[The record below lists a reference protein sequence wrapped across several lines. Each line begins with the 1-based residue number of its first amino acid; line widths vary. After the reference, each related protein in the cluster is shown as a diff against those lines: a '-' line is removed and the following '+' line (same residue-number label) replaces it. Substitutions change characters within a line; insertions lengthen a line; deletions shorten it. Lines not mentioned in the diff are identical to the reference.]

1 MMRAIVY
8 RDFGS
13 PNVLKPEDVEK
24 PTPADN
30 EVLVAVHAASVNMF
44 DWYMVR
50 GKPALL
56 RPALGLATP
65 KPLGVDLSG
74 IVEAVGQSVTEF
86 KPGDRVFG
94 TGRDKGLRSRRGAFA
109 EYVSTP
115 ARALAIMPGNATFA
129 QAAGVPMA
137 GLTALQGLRDH
148 GRIQRGQKV
157 LINGASGGIGT
168 FAVQIAKAFG
178 ADVTGVCSTRNA
190 EHGAIDRR
198 RPRDRL
204 HTRELHYRCD
214 TLRRDPRHRG
224 QPTVAGVP
232 AVLTDSGKYVLA
244 GGPPARGLRLML
256 LSPFTSGRLV
266 SFVARSNP
274 EDLNVLRELIESGAV
289 TTVIDRSYSLEETS
303 DAVGYVA
310 AGHTRGKVVIA
321 IGADTEKR
329 A

>member
-13 PNVLKPEDVEK
+13 PDVLKPEDVEK

-94 TGRDKGLRSRRGAFA
+94 TGRDKGLRSKRGAFA

-190 EHGAIDRR
+190 EMVRSIGADQVIDY
-198 RPRDRL
+198 
-204 HTRELHYRCD
+204 TRENFTIGATRYDVILDIVGSQPWRAC
-214 TLRRDPRHRG
+214 RR
-224 QPTVAGVP
+224 
-232 AVLTDSGKYVLA
+232 VLTDSGKYVLA
-244 GGPPARGLRLML
+244 GGPPGRGFRLML

-289 TTVIDRSYSLEETS
+289 TPVIDRSYSLEETS
-303 DAVGYVA
+303 DAVAYVA

-321 IGADTEKR
+321 IRADTEKR

>member
-1 MMRAIVY
+1 MTSVRQT
-8 RDFGS
+8 FS
-13 PNVLKPEDVEK
+13 KLEDVEK
-24 PTPADN
+24 PTPADD
-30 EVLVAVHAASVNMF
+30 EVLVAVRAASVNMF
-44 DWYMVR
+44 DWYMVQ

-56 RPALGLATP
+56 RLALGLTTP

-94 TGRDKGLRSRRGAFA
+94 TGRDKGLRSKRGAFA

-115 ARALAIMPGNATFA
+115 ARALAIMPRNSTFE

-190 EHGAIDRR
+190 DMVRSIGADHVIDY
-198 RPRDRL
+198 
-204 HTRELHYRCD
+204 TRENFTTGATRYDVILDIVGSQPWPAC
-214 TLRRDPRHRG
+214 RR
-224 QPTVAGVP
+224 
-232 AVLTDSGKYVLA
+232 VLTDSGKYVLA
-244 GGPPARGLRLML
+244 GGPPGRGLRLML
-256 LSPFTSGRLV
+256 LSPFTSGQARLV
-266 SFVARSNP
+266 CREVESRGPEGAAR
-274 EDLNVLRELIESGAV
+274 
-289 TTVIDRSYSLEETS
+289 IDRERRG
-303 DAVGYVA
+303 D
-310 AGHTRGKVVIA
+310 TRHRSQLQPGGNLGRGRIRSRGPYARK
-321 IGADTEKR
+321 GRHRDKR
-329 A
+329 